1 MFSSSSMGCQIMIV
15 ICMGMI
21 IVGANGQINT
31 PCTNSIVSSFT
42 PCFNYIT
49 GSGANGSSSPTQDCC
64 DSLKSIMTN
73 MIDCACLIITGN
85 VPLSIPFVRTL
96 VLNLPLQQCSSGVPV
111 QCKGS
116 GAPLSA
122 PAVGLTPAYSPQP
135 HHHHHHHH
143 PARPQPPALAP
154 HSSRVSKN
162 SMAPSLAVEAPA
174 LAPASAET
182 VATPPSPPPPTDG
195 QPNKKSSPV
204 ASKEKGTPPPM
215 AAPLVPNPKKIP
227 AGMNPLLN
235 PSKTSSPHQPNSS
248 PPIISPSFHS
258 LSPLLLFV
266 PLSLIFL

>member
-1 MFSSSSMGCQIMIV
+1 MFSSSMGCGLIRWVSLGEVMIV

-64 DSLKSIMTN
+64 DSLKSMMTN

-96 VLNLPLQQCSSGVPV
+96 VLSLPLQQCTSGVPV

-122 PAVGLTPAYSPQP
+122 PAGSGVLTPAYSPQP
-135 HHHHHHHH
+135 HHHHHHR
-143 PARPQPPALAP
+143 PARPPRPQPPALAP
-154 HSSRVSKN
+154 QSSRVSKN
-162 SMAPSLAVEAPA
+162 SVAPSLAVEAPA
-174 LAPASAET
+174 PAPTET
-182 VATPPSPPPPTDG
+182 VTPPPPPPPPADDE
-195 QPNKKSSPV
+195 QPNKKSSAE
-204 ASKEKGTPPPM
+204 ASKENGTPPPM
-215 AAPLVPNPKKIP
+215 AAPLLPNPQKV
-227 AGMNPLLN
+227 PLLN
-235 PSKTSSPHQPNSS
+235 PSKTTPNSS
-248 PPIISPSFHS
+248 PISPSSHS
-258 LSPLLLFV
+258 LLPLLLFV